1 MSKIVGIDLGTTF
14 SAIAHINE
22 HGIPEIIPNGS
33 GHRLTPSVIFYDNGE
48 FIVGEYAKQNAAAVP
63 EFIVEFIKREMGKPL
78 TEFSREFGGK
88 EYSPEELSAEILKTL
103 KKDAETVL
111 KEEVTDAVITVPAY
125 FNDPERQ
132 ATIRAGEIAGLNVQR
147 IINEPTAAAL
157 AYGIHYSGTAST
169 VLVFDLGGGT
179 FDVTIMEVTGQKMTI
194 LATDGDHRLGGKD
207 WDDRIIEY
215 IADAFEIE
223 HSVNPLDDNA
233 AYQDLQLRSLDAKI
247 QLSAINRARII
258 TNYAGK
264 SHHIELTRQKFEE
277 LTIHLVERCKS
288 TIDLVLK
295 EVGLTT
301 DRIDTVLL
309 VGGSTRLPMIQNMLI
324 EHFGKQPDSSVN
336 PDEAVVYGAAVMG
349 DIILS
354 EKTKERSFLGA
365 APKRNFGLIR
375 ISDVCSH
382 SLGMV
387 ALDNIGM
394 LTNSIIIPK
403 NTNIPCEVS
412 KADYKTTSHNQ
423 TEFDIIV
430 LQGDEGLVPRDCPVR
445 DAYEVYN
452 IPPRP
457 AGKTEIKVT
466 FKYNA
471 NGIIEVEAEDA
482 ESKKVLPI
490 RDKVGDIDW
499 DSYET
504 PEPVVMPM
512 DIALVI
518 DCSGSMYGEKLGNA
532 KKAAIRFLD
541 DIDPGF
547 QVGLV
552 SFQTRAKRQ
561 MNLTE
566 DFSKLSQKINKLTAG
581 GGNDDEGAIAIAR
594 DQVLANSQNI
604 KVLVLLADGRP
615 ADMNAMLREA
625 NLAKQQDIQII
636 AIGVGD
642 DVDSDLLK
650 QVASTPEDYYFV
662 EESVQLESTFTTIA
676 SRLVT
681 ESSGRTAG
689 IMSR

>member
-22 HGIPEIIPNGS
+22 HGIPEIIPDGS
-33 GHRLTPSVIFYDNGE
+33 GDRLTPSVIFYDNGE

-63 EFIVEFIKREMGKPL
+63 ESIVEFIKREMGKPF

-88 EYSPEELSAEILKTL
+88 EYSPEQLSAEILKTL
-103 KKDAETVL
+103 KKYAEAAV
-111 KEEVTDAVITVPAY
+111 KEDVADAVITVPAY

-157 AYGIHYSGTAST
+157 SYGMHHSGDAST
-169 VLVFDLGGGT
+169 ALVFDLGGGT
-179 FDVTIMEVTGQKMTI
+179 FDVTIMEINGREMKI

-207 WDDRIIEY
+207 WDDIIIEY
-215 IADAFEIE
+215 VADAFEIE

-233 AYQDLQLRSLDAKI
+233 AYQDLQMRSVDAKI
-247 QLSAINRARII
+247 QLSMLNRARII

-264 SHHIELTRQKFEE
+264 SHFLELTREKFEE
-277 LTIHLVERCKS
+277 MTSHLVERCKS
-288 TIDLVLK
+288 TINLVLK

-309 VGGSTRLPMIQNMLI
+309 VGGSTRLPMIQDMLT

-349 DIILS
+349 EIILS
-354 EKTKERSFLGA
+354 EETKERSFLGA
-365 APKRNFGLIR
+365 APKRNFGLMR

-387 ALDNIGM
+387 TLDNIGM
-394 LTNSIIIPK
+394 LTNSTIIPK

-412 KADYKTTSHNQ
+412 RADYKTTSHNQ

-430 LQGDEGLVPRDCPVR
+430 LQGDPGIDPRGCPVR
-445 DAYEVYN
+445 HAYEAYN
-452 IPPRP
+452 IPPHP
-457 AGKTEIKVT
+457 AGATIKVT
-466 FKYNA
+466 YKYNA
-471 NGIIEVEAEDA
+471 DGVIEVAAEDV
-482 ESKKVLPI
+482 ETKKVLPI

-504 PEPVVMPM
+504 PEAVAMPM
-512 DIALVI
+512 DIALAI
-518 DCSGSMYGEKLGNA
+518 DCSGSMSGGELDDA
-532 KKAAIRFLD
+532 KAAASRFLD
-541 DIDPGF
+541 DIAPGTH
-547 QVGLV
+547 VGLV
-552 SFQTRAKRQ
+552 SFGGSKVRVE
-561 MNLTE
+561 MNLTQ
-566 DFSKLSQKINKLTAG
+566 DFDELRETIDNLRTRGTTPMSEAIELAATEVLVNHQNTNVLILLTDG
-581 GGNDDEGAIAIAR
+581 YPDDE
-594 DQVLANSQNI
+594 
-604 KVLVLLADGRP
+604 
-615 ADMNAMLREA
+615 NATVTEA
-625 NLAKQQDIQII
+625 ESAKAQGVEII

-642 DVDSDLLK
+642 GVDSDYL
-650 QVASTPEDYYFV
+650 QEISSTPDDYYFV
-662 EESVQLESTFTTIA
+662 EESVELESTFTTIA

-681 ESSGRTAG
+681 ESSGKSAG
-689 IMSR
+689 IVRR